1 MEVLIIFG
9 QVRLKNIFNIG
20 FFMDLFISTFLKMF
34 FIMAPF
40 FALTVFLTV
49 TQEASAKEKKALAVK
64 VTISVIIT
72 SLILLFFGKHIFTIF
87 GITLDAFRIGAGA
100 LLFLTAVE
108 LVKGSKDSAKVAD
121 KDVLQLAVVPLSIPV
136 IVGPGTIGI
145 LLVMGAT
152 FEDTSS
158 MITGSLAL
166 ICAVLVIG
174 FMLHS
179 STVFE
184 RIMGKQ
190 GLLVISKITGLIL
203 AALSA
208 QIVFTGIKN
217 FLEL

>member
-1 MEVLIIFG
+1 MES
-9 QVRLKNIFNIG
+9 
-20 FFMDLFISTFLKMF
+20 FISTFLKMF

-49 TQEASAKEKKALAVK
+49 TQEASAIEKKALAIR
-64 VTISVIIT
+64 VTISVVIT
-72 SLILLFFGKHIFTIF
+72 SLILLFFGKHIFSIF

-136 IVGPGTIGI
+136 IVGPGTSGI

-158 MITGSLAL
+158 LIMGSLAL
-166 ICAVLVIG
+166 ISAVLVIG
-174 FMLHS
+174 FMLYS
-179 STVFE
+179 SSIFE
-184 RIMGKQ
+184 RMMGKQ

-217 FLEL
+217 FLKL

>member
-1 MEVLIIFG
+1 
-9 QVRLKNIFNIG
+9 
-20 FFMDLFISTFLKMF
+20 MDLFISTFIKMF

-49 TQEASAKEKKALAVK
+49 TQEASAKQKKALAIK

-72 SLILLFFGKHIFTIF
+72 SMILLFFGKHIFTIF

-100 LLFLTAVE
+100 LLFLTAIE
-108 LVKGSKDSAKVAD
+108 LVKGSKDSAKIGD

-152 FEDTSS
+152 FENTSS
-158 MITGSLAL
+158 MLTGSLAL
-166 ICAVLVIG
+166 ISAVLVIG
-174 FMLHS
+174 FMLYS
-179 STVFE
+179 SSIFE
-184 RIMGKQ
+184 RMMGKQ
-190 GLLVISKITGLIL
+190 GLLVLSKITGLIL

>member
-1 MEVLIIFG
+1 
-9 QVRLKNIFNIG
+9 
-20 FFMDLFISTFLKMF
+20 MDLFISTFLKMF

-49 TQEASAKEKKALAVK
+49 TQEASAKEKKALAIK

-72 SLILLFFGKHIFTIF
+72 SMILLFFGKHIFTIF

-100 LLFLTAVE
+100 LLFLTAIE
-108 LVKGSKDSAKVAD
+108 LVKGSKDSAKVGD

-158 MITGSLAL
+158 MLTGSLAL
-166 ICAVLVIG
+166 ISAVLVIG
-174 FMLHS
+174 FMLYS
-179 STVFE
+179 SSIFE
-184 RIMGKQ
+184 RMMGKQ

-217 FLEL
+217 FLAA